1 MKKLAF
7 MAVALFALIFALGC
21 TGGGTE
27 ETKGGAITGQ
37 GYSMTVSPTDTI
49 TGSPVTIDLRIENI
63 FDKDMTNVQVRM
75 KDVSSIYNKEGEL
88 TDGTT
93 IIKGQTYPV
102 IMTLSSDRA
111 GTISGKHVEVCF
123 DYDTEYYFDV
133 GLKTKTQAA
142 EELAVESGASS
153 GPLGVTV
160 AGLENVFYENLKGTG
175 ALTLSN
181 DWQGKIKEIKSVSAE
196 FPIGDY
202 VNSGSISISG
212 CTGTTS
218 SGTTTIQSTDT
229 GCSILSN
236 DVAIAN
242 GLTLRTEV
250 GVNANQTAM
259 TVERTVGDINY
270 NYCYDIDLPTL
281 TFKSV

>member
-1 MKKLAF
+1 MKRLAF

-21 TGGGTE
+21 TGGDKTE
-27 ETKGGAITGQ
+27 EAGTGQ

-49 TGSPVTIDLRIENI
+49 TGSPVTIDLRLENI
-63 FDKDMTNVQVRM
+63 FDKDMTGVTVRM
-75 KDVSSIYNKEGEL
+75 KDVSSIYNKDGEL
-88 TDGTT
+88 TTGTT

-123 DYDTEYYFDV
+123 DYDTEYYFDI
-133 GLKTKTQAA
+133 GLKSKSQAA

-153 GPLGVTV
+153 GPLGVAV
-160 AGLENVFYENLKGTG
+160 VGLENVFYENLKGTG

-181 DWQGKIKEIKSVSAE
+181 EWQGTIKEIKSVSAE
-196 FPIGDY
+196 FPVGSY
-202 VNSGSISISG
+202 VRSGAISISG
-212 CTGTTS
+212 CTGTTA
-218 SGTTTIQSTDT
+218 GGVTTVKSTDT

-250 GVNANQTAM
+250 DVNATQTAL
-259 TVERTVGDINY
+259 TVERTVGNVIY

-281 TFKSV
+281 TIKSV